1 MLLELLTGIPA
12 RFVLTSYSLFPWPAA
27 LDYLYLRSRSLQRL
41 FRYHISY
48 PVPLREDLKMMEL
61 VQQCGLQFDVHS
73 MTTFDG
79 YCLTLHRIV
88 RGNSL
93 RAQLGGAKRRKVLLF
108 HGLLQDGESF
118 LAGGRNSLVASLAL
132 GANCEVWLANARG
145 SKYSQKHQHLGP
157 DDARYWNYSLDDMIG
172 DVAQIVDFVLA
183 TGSFPQQLVCI
194 GFSQGA
200 AQLCCAIARTPSL
213 NDKISLLVCLAPAV
227 QPAGLAPSLLSRIV
241 QRYPRLLGLLFG
253 RRQVFSSVPLWQNI
267 LSAPTFASVCVASM
281 RFLFG
286 WTCDQISTARR
297 NQLFQHIFSPASVA
311 LVTHWFHII
320 HNRRIQ
326 SMAGEPYELG
336 GIVCPV
342 AVFVGEN
349 DRLVVNQALARVV
362 PNCVLYHSEAGYEHL
377 DLIWADS
384 AHTEIFPKI
393 LSLVEQY

>member
-12 RFVLTSYSLFPWPAA
+12 RFILTSYSMFPWPSV
-27 LDYLYLRSRSLQRL
+27 LDYFYLRSRCLQRL

-48 PVPLREDLKMMEL
+48 PVPVREDPKMSEL

-79 YCLTLHRIV
+79 YCLTLHRVV
-88 RGNSL
+88 RGSYDV
-93 RAQLGGAKRRKVLLF
+93 QPGGKPARKVLLF

-118 LAGGRNSLVASLAL
+118 LAGGRSSLVALLAL

-145 SKYSQKHQHLGP
+145 SKYSQKHQHYGP
-157 DDARYWNYSLDDMIG
+157 NDDRYWNYTLDDMIG

-183 TGSFPQQLVCI
+183 TGSSPHQLVCI

-200 AQLCCAIARTPSL
+200 AQLCCAVARTHSL
-213 NDKISLLVCLAPAV
+213 NSKISLLVCLAPAIEL
-227 QPAGLAPSLLSRIV
+227 AGLAPSLLSRVV
-241 QRYPRLLGLLFG
+241 QRYPRAAGLLFG

-297 NQLFQHIFSPASVA
+297 NLLFQHIYSPASVA

-326 SMAGEPYELG
+326 SITGEPYELG

-349 DRLVVNQALARVV
+349 DHLVVNQALARAV

-377 DLIWADS
+377 DLLWADT